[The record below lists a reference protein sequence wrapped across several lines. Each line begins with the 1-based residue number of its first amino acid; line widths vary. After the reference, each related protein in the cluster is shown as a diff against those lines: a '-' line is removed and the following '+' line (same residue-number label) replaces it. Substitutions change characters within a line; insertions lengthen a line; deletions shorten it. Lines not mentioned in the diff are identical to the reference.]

1 MMYLTHRVRSR
12 LQRVGLWPRITRRC
26 LVLSAVLCLAQSTSP
41 SWAIAGTTTSKE
53 IETYKLYTHIK
64 LLDSKE
70 FICVNALW
78 TKESNW
84 SKTSKNKKSSAY
96 GIPQLLNLKETDP
109 YKQIDKGIIYINS
122 RYKTINGKV
131 TNTPMCNAWA
141 HFKAKGYY

>member
-26 LVLSAVLCLAQSTSP
+26 LVLSAVLCLLLSTSP
-41 SWAIAGTTTSKE
+41 SWAIASTTTSKE

-70 FICVNALW
+70 FICINALW

-84 SKTSKNKKSSAY
+84 NPKAKNKKSTAY
-96 GIPQLLNLKETDP
+96 GIPQLLKLKETDP
-109 YKQIDKGIIYINS
+109 FKQIDKGLAYALG
-122 RYKTINGKV
+122 RYGT
-131 TNTPMCNAWA
+131 MCNAWA